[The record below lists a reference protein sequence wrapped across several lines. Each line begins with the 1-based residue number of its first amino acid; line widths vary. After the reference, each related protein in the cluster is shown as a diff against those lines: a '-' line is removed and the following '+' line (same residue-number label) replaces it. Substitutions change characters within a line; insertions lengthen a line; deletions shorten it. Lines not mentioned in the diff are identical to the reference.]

1 MTTTRA
7 AGASRK
13 RGNSAD
19 APAASAPASA
29 STFAADDD
37 TSEWRHTA
45 LEARPGFLIRRL
57 HQIHVALFIEECAPE
72 GITPV
77 QYSILT
83 ALDQMGPSEQI
94 ALSRAVGL
102 DRANTADVI
111 GRLAERRF
119 IQRRGSRTD
128 KRKKVAELTDV
139 GRALL
144 ARLEV
149 GVERAHER
157 TLAALPARDRKQ
169 FMTYLMKLVETNN
182 ELSRTP
188 IHAGSKSGSRSGDEP
203 DDELDS
209 NAGHGPGDKP
219 GNRPGDRP
227 GNRPG
232 NKRGVRAGNDS
243 GDKPSDK
250 PRNRSANQPVDKPG
264 SKPTSKAGNKPD
276 SKSRS
281 KRDSR
286 TGASRAQSNSR

>member
-1 MTTTRA
+1 MAGARAMTASRVPGKRA
-7 AGASRK
+7 A
-13 RGNSAD
+13 
-19 APAASAPASA
+19 APAAE
-29 STFAADDD
+29 AADIADAAEDD
-37 TSEWRHTA
+37 GSEWRHTA
-45 LEARPGFLIRRL
+45 LEVRPGFLIRRL

-144 ARLEV
+144 ARLEL

-157 TLAALPARDRKQ
+157 TLAALPAKDRKQ
-169 FMTYLMKLVETNN
+169 FVAYLMRLVETNN

-188 IHAGSKSGSRSGDEP
+188 IQHER
-203 DDELDS
+203 
-209 NAGHGPGDKP
+209 
-219 GNRPGDRP
+219 
-227 GNRPG
+227 
-232 NKRGVRAGNDS
+232 KRAA
-243 GDKPSDK
+243 
-250 PRNRSANQPVDKPG
+250 RSAG
-264 SKPTSKAGNKPD
+264 G
-276 SKSRS
+276 
-281 KRDSR
+281 
-286 TGASRAQSNSR
+286 

>member
-1 MTTTRA
+1 MTVRA
-7 AGASRK
+7 TGKRTAVKSAQGAL
-13 RGNSAD
+13 ATPA
-19 APAASAPASA
+19 APAHATA
-29 STFAADDD
+29 AADPP
-37 TSEWRHTA
+37 EWRHTS
-45 LEARPGFLIRRL
+45 LDARPGFLIRRL

-94 ALSRAVGL
+94 ALSNAVGL

-111 GRLAERRF
+111 ARLAERRF

-157 TLAALPARDRKQ
+157 TLAALPAKDRKQ
-169 FMTYLMKLVETNN
+169 FMDYLVRLVETSN

-188 IHAGSKSGSRSGDEP
+188 IRRE
-203 DDELDS
+203 
-209 NAGHGPGDKP
+209 
-219 GNRPGDRP
+219 
-227 GNRPG
+227 
-232 NKRGVRAGNDS
+232 RAR
-243 GDKPSDK
+243 K
-250 PRNRSANQPVDKPG
+250 
-264 SKPTSKAGNKPD
+264 
-276 SKSRS
+276 
-281 KRDSR
+281 
-286 TGASRAQSNSR
+286 